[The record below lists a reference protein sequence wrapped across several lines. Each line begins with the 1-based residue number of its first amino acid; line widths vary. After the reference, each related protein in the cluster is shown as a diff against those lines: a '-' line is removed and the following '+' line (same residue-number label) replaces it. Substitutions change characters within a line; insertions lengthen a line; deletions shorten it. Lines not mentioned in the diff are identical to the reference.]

1 MGALDPQ
8 PPARVGIERIGIW
21 PGSLSLS
28 MAELC
33 AARGHDPA
41 DLRDVMMIDERS
53 VNPLWEDPVTTAV
66 NAANT
71 MLTDEDRERIELLIV
86 ASESGVDYEKPMSTW
101 VQRYLGLTA
110 NCRNFEVKHACYGG
124 TSGLQMA
131 AHWIA
136 SGLHRGAK
144 ALLIC
149 TDQSRTHLGKPWEYV
164 LGAGAAAI
172 LISDEPKLVELEL
185 GKSGYWTHEVSDLI
199 RPTGKVETGN
209 SETSLISYIDA
220 LDNSFDHFV
229 ERNPEL
235 ADYEAVFKKHVY
247 HAPFGGMT
255 YRAHKTMMRRF
266 GRKSK
271 AEIQAHFA
279 TRSGAALKHTR
290 RFGGAYSASTFIGLL
305 GLLETS
311 ENLAAGDRISVFSYG
326 SGSCSEFYSVKALE
340 GAREVAESA
349 QATSLLDLRRPVSV
363 DEYEAVETQRTE
375 LIDQGDY
382 RISVNEPNGWFGDY
396 YEGKRRLVFQG
407 MDGYYRQYGWST

>member
-1 MGALDPQ
+1 MGALS
-8 PPARVGIERIGIW
+8 RVGIEKIGMW

-28 MAELC
+28 MAKLC
-33 AARGHDPA
+33 EARDHDPA

-71 MLTDEDRERIELLIV
+71 ILSDEDRRRIELLIV

-136 SGLHRGAK
+136 TGLNRGAK
-144 ALLIC
+144 ALLVC
-149 TDQSRTHLGKPWEYV
+149 TDQSRMHLGKPWEYV

-172 LISDEPKLVELEL
+172 LISDTPAIVELEL

-209 SETSLISYIDA
+209 SETSLVSYIDA

-229 ERNPEL
+229 ERNPDL
-235 ADYEAVFKKHVY
+235 ADYEKVFKKHVY

-255 YRAHKTMMRRF
+255 YRAHKTVMRRF
-266 GRKSK
+266 RRMPKV
-271 AEIQAHFA
+271 EIQAHFEQR
-279 TRSGAALKHTR
+279 TAASLTHTR
-290 RFGGAYSASTFIGLL
+290 RFGGAYSASTFLGLL
-305 GLLETS
+305 GLTEHSSDLS
-311 ENLAAGDRISVFSYG
+311 AGDRISVFSYG
-326 SGSCSEFYSVKALE
+326 SGSCSELYSVRYVD
-340 GAREVAESA
+340 GAREIAVAA
-349 QATSLLDLRRPVSV
+349 GAGDLLKSRREISV
-363 DEYEAVETQRTE
+363 EEYESIETQRTE
-375 LIDQGDY
+375 LIDRGDY
-382 RISVNEPNGWFGDY
+382 KIARDEPSGWYDEY
-396 YEGKRRLVFQG
+396 YQGENRLVFLG
-407 MDGYYRQYGWST
+407 MKEYYRQYGWS